1 MFPRLSLLGT
11 SMKVKDKGSKVMGDQ
26 DPRQESVLT
35 LIMPD
40 RIVSRQ
46 EWAKPA
52 KQGTWEL
59 GWGFSDFPV
68 YQSLTPHMLSQVGT
82 LLRA

>member
-1 MFPRLSLLGT
+1 MMFPRLSLLGT

-40 RIVSRQ
+40 
-46 EWAKPA
+46 
-52 KQGTWEL
+52 
-59 GWGFSDFPV
+59 
-68 YQSLTPHMLSQVGT
+68 
-82 LLRA
+82 